1 MFTMVVME
9 RYRHDGLAIAY
20 TRSGRGEPVVLLHNG
35 GMSHVIW
42 QDIIPRLVGRHE
54 VFALDL
60 LGYGESAKPKSG
72 YTLDQYVAI
81 LGGFID
87 SLQIAPTAL
96 VGNCMGSAIALTFAR
111 KRPDAVSGLVLINPL
126 TEATYRGGSLGTMLT
141 LQRKTPGLSRP
152 VLAALRRL
160 RLPRAVGHRFVR
172 MQFGRRGRAAE
183 LDRSEQLC
191 ACYDSPAQM
200 RSLLGVFEDLASYR
214 ALDEWTPPAGF
225 PRITTIWGL
234 DNTVL
239 SPEEGRKLAARW
251 RAYRE
256 EWLDGCGH
264 LPMLEAP
271 EQVASIIT
279 QVLARPALRSVSR

>member
-1 MFTMVVME
+1 ME
-9 RYRHDGLAIAY
+9 LYRHDGVAIAY
-20 TRSGRGEPVVLLHNG
+20 KRAGRGEPVVLLHNG

-60 LGYGESAKPKSG
+60 LGYGESAKPKQG
-72 YTLDQYVAI
+72 YTLDRYVAI

-87 SLQIAPTAL
+87 SLRISPAAL
-96 VGNCMGSAIALTFAR
+96 VGNCMGSAIAMTFAQQ
-111 KRPDAVSGLVLINPL
+111 RPTAVSALVLINPL
-126 TEATYRGGSLGTMLT
+126 TEATFRGGSLGTMLA
-141 LQRKTPGLSRP
+141 LHRKTPGLSRP
-152 VLAALRRL
+152 VVATLRKL
-160 RLPRAVGHRFVR
+160 RLPRVVGHRFVR

-200 RSLLGVFEDLASYR
+200 RSLLGVFDDLSSYG
-214 ALDEWTPPAGF
+214 ALDKFVPPARF
-225 PRITTIWGL
+225 PPITTIWGL

-239 SPEEGRKLAARW
+239 SPDEGRKLADRW
-251 RAYRE
+251 RPQRQ
-256 EWLDGCGH
+256 EWLEGCGH

-271 EQVASIIT
+271 DQVATIIT
-279 QVLARPALRSVSR
+279 DAIDAPYALGRAALRSVSR